1 MLEEIDKPLDVL
13 LPILKAGHIVMYPG
27 LSKAGNGYE
36 CRRCLEK
43 EPGLFAAFMCARCG
57 QCCHYCRTCLEM
69 GRMDTCRILFSWN
82 GRMAPMQRD
91 ATLQWKGE
99 LSPGQQ
105 RASDTLCQ
113 AIAERTELLIWAVC
127 GAGKTEILFRG
138 IESACQAK
146 KRVLLT
152 TPRADVVME
161 LLPRIRTAFPGLI
174 VKGLYGGSEERFGY
188 ADIHVAT
195 THQTRRFRNAF
206 DVVIIDEIDAFPF
219 SYDRSLKLAVDKA
232 AAPDAARIYLTATP
246 SSDLKKQAR
255 SGSLPFVQIP
265 VRYHGSALPVPT
277 MQWIGNWKKA
287 LKKDRLPSALLAW
300 CGRKVKAEIPVFVF
314 VSSVN
319 QAETVSRL
327 LAEKWEGTI
336 GVHAADSLRHEKVQ
350 QFREKQTPILVTT
363 TILERGVTIK
373 GAEAAVLGAEENI
386 FDEKALVQIA
396 GRVGRN
402 ADQPGGDVMYFHYGK
417 TAAMLDA
424 VRHIESMNKQGGR

>member
-1 MLEEIDKPLDVL
+1 MKP
-13 LPILKAGHIVMYPG
+13 A
-27 LSKAGNGYE
+27 LSKAGKGYE

-43 EPGLFAAFMCARCG
+43 DPGLFASFICARCG
-57 QCCHYCRTCLEM
+57 QRCHYCRTCLEM
-69 GRMDTCRILFSWN
+69 GRMDTCQVLFSWN
-82 GRMAPMQRD
+82 GRMTPARRD
-91 ATLQWKGE
+91 AALQWKGE

-105 RASDTLCQ
+105 TASDTLCH
-113 AIAERTELLIWAVC
+113 AVADRTELLIWAVC

-138 IESACQAK
+138 IEKACQEE

-161 LLPRIRTAFPGLI
+161 LLPRIRAAFPGLL

-195 THQTRRFRNAF
+195 THQTRRFRDAF

-219 SYDRSLKLAVDKA
+219 SYDRSLKQAVDKSSTSE
-232 AAPDAARIYLTATP
+232 AARIYLTATP
-246 SSDLKKQAR
+246 SSHLKKQAR

-265 VRYHGSALPVPT
+265 IRYHGFPLPVPKL
-277 MQWIGNWKKA
+277 QWIGNWKKA
-287 LKKDRLPSALLAW
+287 LKKDRLPSALLNW
-300 CGRKVKAEIPVFVF
+300 CEQKVNAAISVFVF
-314 VSSVN
+314 VSSVD

-336 GVHAADSLRHEKVQ
+336 GVHAADPLRHEKVQ
-350 QFREKQTPILVTT
+350 QFRTGQIPILVTT

-373 GAEAAVLGAEENI
+373 GAEAAVLGAEEPI

-396 GRVGRN
+396 GRVGRS
-402 ADQPGGDVMYFHYGK
+402 ADQPDGDVMYFHYGK

-424 VRHIESMNKQGGR
+424 VRHIESMNNQGRNIHGE